1 MSDLLNKVDKATTGV
16 WKVIKTIVSVFLLAF
31 VAIVIFSIYFA
42 GKQMNSI
49 VDDKKARTEQA
60 AAQAIPSQQIT
71 QAPQAVITP
80 APAASLQL
88 ININRVDNSIGHISG
103 ARLKINAINKTD
115 KTIKAMKVRITAF
128 DLFGDQVISFTYKLV
143 QNIEPTNGKIIEI
156 GVDLNPFINDDVR
169 FANLKEF
176 KSSIEIIEMIT
187 E

>member
-16 WKVIKTIVSVFLLAF
+16 WKVIKTIVSVLLLAF
-31 VAIVIFSIYFA
+31 VAIVIFSIYFT
-42 GKQMNSI
+42 GKQMSSVI
-49 VDDKKARTEQA
+49 DDKKVKTEQA
-60 AAQAIPSQQIT
+60 AAQAIPSQPIT

-88 ININRVDNSIGHISG
+88 MSIHRIDNSIGLSG
-103 ARLKINAINKTD
+103 AQLKINAINKTD

-156 GVDLNPFINDDVR
+156 GVDLNPFINEDVR